1 MVRCSTKRYFNKTL
15 QQNSP
20 SSVNP
25 IINNWRVQGGQMH
38 ACDDVRDSLNQK
50 VLDAGVQTRSGCKWS
65 AMTAVDHAGSMLEID
80 ILSNTCTGRKGI
92 GVAYFHQRVTRRK
105 ERAWC
110 KERWINRLKK
120 SEDERLQNSAIR
132 EPGYD
137 GSFQKAKI
145 RGRSYGTRTNTELP
159 LPVNNGDWLKVLLA
173 SCVEK
178 GHHSLWFIRLLGC
191 TDTNTVQMERRQ
203 KRERVGRCGEG
214 KDKEKE

>member
-1 MVRCSTKRYFNKTL
+1 MAKCTL
-15 QQNSP
+15 
-20 SSVNP
+20 V
-25 IINNWRVQGGQMH
+25 MTL
-38 ACDDVRDSLNQK
+38 RDSLNQK

-65 AMTAVDHAGSMLEID
+65 AMAAVDHAGSMLEID

-159 LPVNNGDWLKVLLA
+159 SPVNNWDWLKVLLA

>member
-1 MVRCSTKRYFNKTL
+1 MAKCTL
-15 QQNSP
+15 
-20 SSVNP
+20 V
-25 IINNWRVQGGQMH
+25 MTL
-38 ACDDVRDSLNQK
+38 RDSLNQK

-145 RGRSYGTRTNTELP
+145 RGRSYGTRTNTELCFRYDQCTIP
-159 LPVNNGDWLKVLLA
+159 YHHQSTMGIYWRSCLQAVWKKDTIAYDLSGCSVALTQIQYKWKDDKNVRELA
-173 SCVEK
+173 DV
-178 GHHSLWFIRLLGC
+178 
-191 TDTNTVQMERRQ
+191 V
-203 KRERVGRCGEG
+203 
-214 KDKEKE
+214 KEKWRKKSGCI